1 MSSTI
6 DPHDGHGAWPVS
18 LEVPS
23 TRSRT
28 GAADWSR
35 RSFRVVEVD
44 VRTPV
49 VVESRS
55 LGSSTIVVAIPTG
68 VLDEDVAD
76 HLDQVLT
83 DRRAEPVVI
92 DLDHCT
98 IVNTSVLAGLDPH
111 RWQRSATQT
120 CIACRRS
127 TARELLVRS
136 GAAQR
141 LAVFRHTEDALQ
153 ALVHSGSGYGLGWEI
168 DLTTRSIPAT
178 HRRRASDHW
187 PARPVRPIPSS
198 GGPWAAPA

>member
-1 MSSTI
+1 MPSTT
-6 DPHDGHGAWPVS
+6 DPHDGSRMQPGAR
-18 LEVPS
+18 LIPS
-23 TRSRT
+23 AGSVT
-28 GAADWSR
+28 GAADR
-35 RSFRVVEVD
+35 APRSLHVAEVD

-49 VVESRS
+49 VVESRRM
-55 LGSSTIVVAIPTG
+55 GSSTVVVATPTG
-68 VLDEDVAD
+68 VLDEDLAA
-76 HLDQVLT
+76 HLDAVLT
-83 DRRAEPVVI
+83 DRRAEAVVI

-120 CIACRRS
+120 CIACRRP

-153 ALVHSGSGYGLGWEI
+153 ALIHSGSGYGLGWEL
-168 DLTTRSIPAT
+168 DLTAPSVPAS
-178 HRRRASDHW
+178 HRRRTADHW